1 MGLDHR
7 PWIEFPVSTEEQL
20 LATRNVLNERDRQ
33 DGKWGSQRHLS
44 DREWLTILTEEVG
57 EAAKDILDQ
66 KHDGLKTEVTQVA
79 AVALAWLEALT
90 ARYHQGEPV
99 AGCKVCAA
107 QSILSGRGENA
118 NPT

>member
-1 MGLDHR
+1 MGRNHSYL
-7 PWIEFPVSTEEQL
+7 IETIVSTQEQVF
-20 LATRNVLNERDRQ
+20 ATQDVLDERDRQ
-33 DGKWGSQRHLS
+33 DAKWGSQRHLS

-90 ARYHQGEPV
+90 ARYRQGEPS
-99 AGCKVCAA
+99 AGCQVCET
-107 QSILSGRGENA
+107 SLYPPRMGKNA
-118 NPT
+118 NPA